1 MFKKFYPGEYYSS
14 AFDINFRS
22 YFEKGYRAA
31 LFDIDNTIVG
41 HDAPYDDNAVS
52 FFKDLKSMG
61 FKVCLISNNDEAR
74 VRPFAQGVG
83 AQYIYGAGKPKA
95 QGYLKAADLLGCKK
109 NETLFVGDQIFT
121 DILGANNAGIYS
133 ILVKPLGK
141 DPIFRIKLK
150 RIGEKI
156 ILFFYQNSKY
166 CNKRF

>member
-1 MFKKFYPGEYYSS
+1 MFKKFYPAEYYSCVFS
-14 AFDINFRS
+14 IDFQGYYNA
-22 YFEKGYRAA
+22 GYRAA

-52 FFKDLKSMG
+52 FFRDLKNAG
-61 FKVCLISNNDEAR
+61 FKVCLISNNEENR
-74 VRPFAQGVG
+74 VKPFAQGVK

-95 QGYLKAADLLGCKK
+95 QGYLKAAELLGCDKS
-109 NETLFVGDQIFT
+109 EILFVGDQIFT

-141 DPIFRIKLK
+141 DPILRIKLK

-156 ILFFYQNSKY
+156 ILFFYQKSKY